1 MTKKEIKDLAKEV
14 LVQMNITPLDVD
26 VAMDDRSLDV
36 LSAKV
41 VARLVQLKELTM
53 WHDRLHMTQVDWDYI
68 DMTEEEEL
76 LSELAK
82 LMTLM
87 NLYKFSL
94 ICSMFFHSLPVRD
107 QAVTL
112 PASYCITHLTPSN
125 FGCINVGLL

>member
-1 MTKKEIKDLAKEV
+1 MTKKEIKDLAKE
-14 LVQMNITPLDVD
+14 LLNTMNRTPLEMD
-26 VAMDDRSLDV
+26 VAMDDKSLSV

-76 LSELAK
+76 LAELAK

-87 NLYKFSL
+87 NLYTEKEEYEKCSL
-94 ICSMFFHSLPVRD
+94 LKARIRD
-107 QAVTL
+107 IKSRL
-112 PASYCITHLTPSN
+112 KEYEDDEM
-125 FGCINVGLL
+125 

>member
-1 MTKKEIKDLAKEV
+1 MTKKEIKDLAKE
-14 LVQMNITPLDVD
+14 LLNTMNNTPLEMD
-26 VAMDDRSLDV
+26 VAMDDKSLSV

-87 NLYKFSL
+87 NLYTDKEEYEKCSL
-94 ICSMFFHSLPVRD
+94 LKARIRD
-107 QAVTL
+107 IKSRL
-112 PASYCITHLTPSN
+112 KEHEDDEM
-125 FGCINVGLL
+125 

>member
-1 MTKKEIKDLAKEV
+1 MTKKEIKELAKEV

-26 VAMDDRSLDV
+26 VCMDDKSLDI

-41 VARLVQLKELTM
+41 VARFISLKELSM
-53 WHDRLHMTQVDWDYI
+53 WHDRLHNLTQVDWDYI

-87 NLYKFSL
+87 NLYTDKEEYEK
-94 ICSMFFHSLPVRD
+94 C
-107 QAVTL
+107 A
-112 PASYCITHLTPSN
+112 
-125 FGCINVGLL
+125 LLKARIKDIKRKLKQIENDEI

>member
-14 LVQMNITPLDVD
+14 LIQMNITPLDVD
-26 VAMDDRSLDV
+26 VAMDDKSLDV
-36 LSAKV
+36 LSAKI
-41 VARLVQLKELTM
+41 VARFVSLKELTM

-87 NLYKFSL
+87 NLYTEKEEYEKCSL
-94 ICSMFFHSLPVRD
+94 LKARIRD
-107 QAVTL
+107 IKSRL
-112 PASYCITHLTPSN
+112 KEYEDDEI
-125 FGCINVGLL
+125 

>member
-1 MTKKEIKDLAKEV
+1 MTKKEIKELAKEV

-26 VAMDDRSLDV
+26 VAMDDKSLDI
-36 LSAKV
+36 LSAKI
-41 VARLVQLKELTM
+41 VARFVSLKELTM

-87 NLYKFSL
+87 NLYTEKEEYEKCSL
-94 ICSMFFHSLPVRD
+94 LKARIRD
-107 QAVTL
+107 IKYKL
-112 PASYCITHLTPSN
+112 KEYEDDEM
-125 FGCINVGLL
+125 

>member
-53 WHDRLHMTQVDWDYI
+53 WHDRLHMTLVDWDYI

-87 NLYKFSL
+87 NLYTDKEEYEKCSL
-94 ICSMFFHSLPVRD
+94 LKARIRD
-107 QAVTL
+107 IKSKL
-112 PASYCITHLTPSN
+112 KEFEDDEI
-125 FGCINVGLL
+125 

>member
-1 MTKKEIKDLAKEV
+1 MTKKEIKELAKEV

-26 VAMDDRSLDV
+26 VAMDDRSLDI

-53 WHDRLHMTQVDWDYI
+53 WHDRLHMTQIDWDYI
-68 DMTEEEEL
+68 DMTEEEDL

-87 NLYKFSL
+87 NLYTDKEEYEKCSL
-94 ICSMFFHSLPVRD
+94 LKTRIKSIKRQLKEIQD
-107 QAVTL
+107 DEA
-112 PASYCITHLTPSN
+112 
-125 FGCINVGLL
+125 

>member
-1 MTKKEIKDLAKEV
+1 MTKKEIKDLAKEL
-14 LVQMNITPLDVD
+14 LVNMNKTPLEMD
-26 VAMDDRSLDV
+26 VAMDDQSLSV

-76 LSELAK
+76 LAELAK

-87 NLYKFSL
+87 NLYTDKEEYEKCSL
-94 ICSMFFHSLPVRD
+94 LKTRIRD
-107 QAVTL
+107 IKSRL
-112 PASYCITHLTPSN
+112 KEHEDDEI
-125 FGCINVGLL
+125 

>member
-1 MTKKEIKDLAKEV
+1 MTKKEIKDLAKE
-14 LVQMNITPLDVD
+14 LLNTMNNTPLEMD
-26 VAMDDRSLDV
+26 VAMDDKSLSV

-76 LSELAK
+76 LAELAK

-87 NLYKFSL
+87 NLYTDKEEYEKCSL
-94 ICSMFFHSLPVRD
+94 LKARIRD
-107 QAVTL
+107 IKSRL
-112 PASYCITHLTPSN
+112 KEHEDDEM
-125 FGCINVGLL
+125 